1 MSLNSYP
8 NIEKDFNTQIKRG
21 HVPGWAILEKFGR
34 NPSISINNDP
44 QDVWNGGGIYTGFPT
59 GSSETVDVFSG
70 DPEDGAGS
78 STGLLTL
85 RLFGQL
91 AGVEQTEDIILN
103 GTTVVTSILSWDR
116 IYSIRGLSAGSV
128 GSNIGEITAR
138 HSTTTTNVFTVVPIG
153 TNRTQI
159 AGITIPSGKRAYICN
174 ADFSITRSNGSLGSA
189 TMAIMI
195 REPGS
200 VWEQT
205 YTTDLSTSSVSNI
218 LINRDLELPSLT
230 DVIIRV
236 VSVTDNSTGATG
248 HINGYLVDDGY

>member
-1 MSLNSYP
+1 MSLNIYP
-8 NIEKDFNTQIKRG
+8 DIDKDFNTQVKRG
-21 HVPGWAILEKFGR
+21 RVPGWTILEKFGR
-34 NPSISINNDP
+34 NPSVSTSNDP
-44 QDVWNGGGIYTGFPT
+44 QDVWNGGGLYTGFPT
-59 GSSETVDVFSG
+59 GSSETVDVFSS
-70 DPEDGAGS
+70 DIEDGAGT

-103 GTTVVTSILSWDR
+103 GTTAVTSILSWDR
-116 IYSIRGLSAGSV
+116 IYRIKGLTAGSI

-138 HSTTTTNVFTVVPIG
+138 HTTTTSNVFSVVPAG
-153 TNRTQI
+153 TNRTQL
-159 AGITIPSGKRAYICN
+159 AGFTIPSGKKSYISN
-174 ADFSITRSNGSLGSA
+174 ANFSITRANGSLGSA

-195 REPGS
+195 RESGM

-205 YTTDLSTSSVSNI
+205 YTTDLSTSSASIIPVNSG
-218 LINRDLELPSLT
+218 LELPSLT